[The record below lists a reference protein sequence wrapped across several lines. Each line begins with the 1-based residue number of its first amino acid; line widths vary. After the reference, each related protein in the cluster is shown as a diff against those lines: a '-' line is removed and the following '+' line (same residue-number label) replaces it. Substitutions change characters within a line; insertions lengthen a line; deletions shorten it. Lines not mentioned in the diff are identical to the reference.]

1 MSEPVYD
8 PARVERLA
16 ALLRAL
22 AARIRALDE
31 NDELLHAAPELIKL
45 MGDARSELFHYE
57 VRCTYDTP
65 EVADSRR
72 IVEQAE
78 QQMDEIDYATDN
90 EFGVSEE
97 ESEWQ
102 DE

>member
-1 MSEPVYD
+1 
-8 PARVERLA
+8 
-16 ALLRAL
+16 
-22 AARIRALDE
+22 
-31 NDELLHAAPELIKL
+31 
-45 MGDARSELFHYE
+45 

-72 IVEQAE
+72 MVEQAE